1 MGRPGSLF
9 TGLLS
14 LLLSLILVLASF
26 LLLESRLRPGMLE
39 AAGAMAQQA
48 AVMAMNQ
55 AVKEQLD
62 GQLDYSNLMLIHKD
76 NQGKIVLMQ
85 PETFKLNRLAAGTTM
100 SAQQQLNQLAEQ
112 SFSFPLGQAFQ
123 SPLLASY
130 GPRVGFKIKPLGVV
144 RTRIE
149 DRFEAAGIN
158 QTRHRIY
165 LSLES
170 DLLLVLPLVSQ
181 PLSVTTTMP
190 LVENIIVGE
199 VPSTYLNLDIA
210 R

>member
-1 MGRPGSLF
+1 MGRQGSLF

-62 GQLDYSNLMLIHKD
+62 GQLDYSSLMIIHKD
-76 NQGKIVLMQ
+76 EQGKIVLMQ
-85 PETFKLNRLAAGTTM
+85 PETFKLNRLAAATTI
-100 SAQQQLNQLAEQ
+100 SVQQQLNQLAER
-112 SFSFPLGQAFQ
+112 SFSFPLGQAFK

-170 DLLLVLPLVSQ
+170 DLLLILPLVSQ

-199 VPSTYLNLDIA
+199 VPSTYLNLDIT